1 MPGPWLQGLPFHPQ
15 GSLRIRLSIQRSYL
29 GPGQPRGHS
38 WDLMGTGKR
47 LHGRQRRGSSEGGRP
62 GQWWGV
68 ILKPGAPTAE
78 HPASL
83 RDPPDEPQA
92 PPTPDSIRMKIPKD
106 QDWGIDWFLLE
117 SLKLAAQ
124 HWRGYPRRGPERLQ
138 AVPLQL
144 VSPCW
149 VVLLMLMRVKP
160 WNGEEAAAAAAKS
173 L

>member
-47 LHGRQRRGSSEGGRP
+47 LPGRQRRGSSEGGRP

-149 VVLLMLMRVKP
+149 VELLMLMRVKP